1 MISIG
6 EHDRRYRRRLKILF
20 PIVVSA
26 HLLLFVTLV
35 RIDVVRNI
43 IMCGY
48 AGPPELRPDISI
60 IDDRTVDEEVA
71 EQRNPLVVMNVFIEG
86 LDRPEPDRG
95 SERAPRP
102 AEQPR
107 PSVVAPDIPDD
118 FAFRTYPSR
127 APVPYRRDY
136 VILRMVKPHYP
147 ADALANAE
155 EGYVLVEAYVDSD
168 GTVAEVYVRSSY
180 GRRSFEESALGALRQ
195 FLFKPVME
203 RERAIS
209 FWVSF
214 LVRYELRP

>member
-43 IMCGY
+43 IMFGY
-48 AGPPELRPDISI
+48 EGPPELRPEISI
-60 IDDRTVDEEVA
+60 IDDRTVDEEV
-71 EQRNPLVVMNVFIEG
+71 
-86 LDRPEPDRG
+86 
-95 SERAPRP
+95 

-118 FAFRTYPSR
+118 FAFRAYPSR